1 MTAKNGLGGRT
12 VGLGEEDQPRTPTFA
27 ERKEWGTV
35 GGFWVLYFDGWQVAV
50 GRDFAGWVGE
60 TRPLALALRSW
71 LPGKKE
77 ILRRCAPLDDG
88 QKRLGGR
95 AEG

>member
-27 ERKEWGTV
+27 EKRKEWGTV

-50 GRDFAGWVGE
+50 GRDFAGWVG
-60 TRPLALALRSW
+60 RD
-71 LPGKKE
+71 
-77 ILRRCAPLDDG
+77 APSRIG
-88 QKRLGGR
+88 
-95 AEG
+95 AS